1 MQKIL
6 KLLHHR
12 AFLVAVAIT
21 VQLAVLLL
29 VLLRFNEYYRQF
41 NTICL
46 ALSLLIVVWIVG
58 NRSNPAY
65 KIAWIIPIMLFPIFG
80 WLLYLLFGGNRL
92 PKRTRKKM
100 QSIEQ
105 VMEEE
110 LQSEA
115 CMADTLSERVGRDAG
130 NMARYLERT
139 AHCPVYGHTQTEYFP
154 LGEAQWESIL
164 RELKKAKRYIFLEF
178 FILEPGKM
186 WDSVLSIL
194 EEKAAAG
201 VEVRVLYDDIGCMF
215 TLPRDYDHVLRKK
228 GIQCCVF
235 NRFLP
240 VLSVRMN
247 NRDHRKILVIDGQ
260 VAYTGGVNLADEY
273 INVKPRFGHWKDTAI
288 LLRGEAAW
296 SFTVMFL
303 NMWDFTAGKREDF
316 TCFRPEHFSNI
327 TEAGYVQPYG
337 DSPLDDEPVGETV
350 YLNLINKAERYVY
363 LTTPYL
369 IIDHATT
376 TALVSAAKAGVD
388 VRIITPHIPDKKI
401 IFELTRA
408 HYGSLLEAG
417 VQIFEYTPG
426 FIHAKI
432 FAVDDRY
439 GTVGTVNMD
448 YRSMFLHFEDGVVLY
463 ETPSV
468 LDIKDDFL
476 ATQARSKAV
485 SLEQCRAIPWYRR
498 FFRALLRVFAPL
510 L

>member
-1 MQKIL
+1 MRKL
-6 KLLHHR
+6 VKLLHHR
-12 AFLVAVAIT
+12 VFLVAVSIV
-21 VQLAVLLL
+21 VQLAVLLI
-29 VLLRFNEYYRQF
+29 VLLRFNEYSRQF
-41 NTICL
+41 NWICMGF
-46 ALSLLIVVWIVG
+46 SFLIVIWIVG
-58 NRSNPAY
+58 NRSNPSY

-92 PKRTRKKM
+92 SRRTRQKM
-100 QSIEQ
+100 QIIDQ
-105 VMEEE
+105 IMAEE
-110 LQSEA
+110 LRSD
-115 CMADTLSERVGRDAG
+115 CKADALAEVVGEDAG
-130 NMARYLERT
+130 NMARYIEQVT
-139 AHCPVYGHTQTEYFP
+139 HCPVYGNTETEYFP
-154 LGEAQWESIL
+154 QGEVQYESIL
-164 RELKKAKRYIFLEF
+164 RELKKAERYIFLEF
-178 FILEPGKM
+178 FIIEPGEM
-186 WDSVLSIL
+186 WDSILVVL

-201 VEVRVLYDDIGCMF
+201 VEVRVLYDDLGSIF
-215 TLPRDYDHVLRKK
+215 TLPRDYAHVLKKK

-247 NRDHRKILVIDGQ
+247 NRDHRKILVIDGKA
-260 VAYTGGVNLADEY
+260 AYTGGTNLADEY
-273 INVKPRFGHWKDTAI
+273 INVKPRFGHWKDTGI

-303 NMWDFTAGKREDF
+303 NMWDFTVGKREDF
-316 TCFRPEHFSNI
+316 KKFRPETFPGASGR
-327 TEAGYVQPYG
+327 GYAQPYV

-350 YLNLINKAERYVY
+350 YLNLINKARRYVY

-369 IIDHATT
+369 IIDHAMTM
-376 TALVSAAKAGVD
+376 ALTSAAKAGVD

-401 IFELTRA
+401 VFELTRA
-408 HYGSLLEAG
+408 HYQPLLEAG

-448 YRSMFLHFEDGVVLY
+448 YRSMFLHFEDGVLLY

-468 LDIKDDFL
+468 LDIKMDFL
-476 ATQARSKAV
+476 ATQSLSQPV
-485 SLEQCRAIPWYRR
+485 TLEQCRSVAWPRR
-498 FFRALLRVFAPL
+498 ALRALLRVFAPL

>member
-1 MQKIL
+1 MRKLI

-12 AFLVAVAIT
+12 VFLVALSIV
-21 VQLAVLLL
+21 VQLAVLLI
-29 VLLRFNEYYRQF
+29 VLMYFNEYYKEF
-41 NTICL
+41 SWICTG
-46 ALSLLIVVWIVG
+46 LSLLIVVWIVG
-58 NRSNPAY
+58 NRSNPSY

-92 PKRTRKKM
+92 SRRTRQKM
-100 QSIEQ
+100 QIIDQ
-105 VMEEE
+105 VMVEE
-110 LQSEA
+110 LESA
-115 CMADTLSERVGRDAG
+115 CMADTLARIEGEDAG
-130 NMARYLERT
+130 NMARYIERV
-139 AHCPVYGHTQTEYFP
+139 AHCPVYGNTETEYFSQ
-154 LGEAQWESIL
+154 GEAQFESIL
-164 RELKKAKRYIFLEF
+164 REMKKAERYIFLEF
-178 FILEPGKM
+178 FIIEPGEM
-186 WDSVLSIL
+186 WDTILDIL

-201 VEVRVLYDDIGCMF
+201 VEVRVLYDDIGSVF
-215 TLPRDYDHVLRKK
+215 TLPQDYDHVLKKK
-228 GIQCCVF
+228 GIQCCAF

-247 NRDHRKILVIDGQ
+247 NRDHRKILSIDGK
-260 VAYTGGVNLADEY
+260 VAYTGGTNLADEY
-273 INVKPRFGHWKDTAI
+273 INAKQRFGHWKDTAI

-296 SFTVMFL
+296 SLTVMFL
-303 NMWDFTAGKREDF
+303 NMWDFTVGKREDF
-316 TCFRPEHFSNI
+316 KKFRPEVFPGSGGK
-327 TEAGYVQPYG
+327 GYVQPYG

-350 YLNLINKAERYVY
+350 YLNLINKAKRYVY

-408 HYGSLLEAG
+408 HYQSLLEAG
-417 VQIFEYTPG
+417 IQIFEYTPG

-448 YRSMFLHFEDGVVLY
+448 YRSMFLHFEDGVILY
-463 ETPSV
+463 DTPSV
-468 LDIKDDFL
+468 LDIKMDFL
-476 ATQARSKAV
+476 ATQSVSEAI
-485 SLEQCRAIPWYRR
+485 SLERCRAVPWPRR
-498 FFRALLRVFAPL
+498 VLRALLRVFAPL